1 MQSNA
6 ARVLENYEYSQEYRG
21 VRREEVPR
29 LQVKEGKKPQASV
42 SPLRFLLC
50 LALLVALISLA
61 IYNNIVMV
69 ELGDQLSDAKA
80 QLAALQSEE
89 VTLQSRLERQS
100 SAQNV
105 ESYATAVLGMGK
117 ADKYQITYMNMA
129 GEGAIRR
136 TDKAPDKAPTQVLLR
151 GFDNLME
158 YMKLR

>member
-61 IYNNIVMV
+61 DRKSVV
-69 ELGDQLSDAKA
+69 
-80 QLAALQSEE
+80 
-89 VTLQSRLERQS
+89 
-100 SAQNV
+100 
-105 ESYATAVLGMGK
+105 
-117 ADKYQITYMNMA
+117 
-129 GEGAIRR
+129 
-136 TDKAPDKAPTQVLLR
+136 
-151 GFDNLME
+151 
-158 YMKLR
+158 